1 MKLFIINVGCFFF
14 NCLVYFLM
22 KEVYLRFFPEDGEF
36 FCVLRFLWK
45 PTFDWISI
53 WHSRH
58 ALISIAIWKYIKE
71 SYLNKKCFFLIIEVF
86 LDSMYMPYTHGAKRL
101 QAMDDMKYTGNFRL
115 CGYGFFKFTPARF
128 LKKPCIFNG
137 KDNCEFQQTIY

>member
-1 MKLFIINVGCFFF
+1 MIQYLYIIILHSTFNKLYSQWESHNFSKCYSLMKLFIINVGCFFF

-101 QAMDDMKYTGNFRL
+101 QAMDDMK
-115 CGYGFFKFTPARF
+115 
-128 LKKPCIFNG
+128 
-137 KDNCEFQQTIY
+137 